1 MPPPS
6 RQATAGRH
14 VFISHSSEDAA
25 VADKVRRALE
35 SDGLATW
42 ICSRDIKPGQTWAGA
57 ISDGL
62 ERSGALVLL
71 FTAHANHSDHVLRE
85 VDLAVKQKVPILPV
99 RLDNTPLSRDI
110 EYYINVA
117 HWVSAADGE
126 VDPHLDTITNGCR
139 NLLVSKAP
147 APSISQCSTL
157 SSYYSADVA
166 EFLAASPTQV
176 LGSMASQGQFAL
188 ELTQRN
194 AWETQ
199 IPFLQQTLRGLVG
212 RIHLEFDVPRIGS
225 RIDAVFVTPSVIFP
239 IEFKVGAGRHLR
251 SHLNQAWDY
260 GLDLKNFHKASHAIP
275 IVPILVATEAH
286 ESDQGLTQAHSDGVH
301 PPVSANPASL
311 RKILDLA
318 LSKYRDPIVEVEV
331 WDRAPYQPTPTIIE
345 AAQSLYSRHSVD
357 AIARHDAGAR
367 NLSVTSNRVEEL
379 IEEAAREKKKLIIFV
394 TGVPGAGKTLVGLN
408 VATQKRDSSST
419 HAVFLSGNG
428 PLVEV
433 LREALTRDEIE
444 RLAHAANKPRKGT
457 VKQKVKA
464 FIQNVHHFRDD
475 GLRDLE
481 APPADRVVIFDEA
494 QRAWDKTTT
503 ANFMARKKK
512 RPGFSQSEPEF
523 LISCMDRHRDWS
535 VIICLVGGGQEINRG
550 EAGISAWLDAVREG
564 FPDWHVYVS
573 PDLTD
578 SEYAA
583 GHALERLNG
592 AAHIQKDSALHLS
605 VSMRSFR
612 AENVSKFVKAVLDC
626 EQSEASRI
634 LQEMQSRYPIVVTRN
649 LTAAKA
655 WLRSRAR
662 GSERFGII
670 ASSSA
675 QRLKPHAIDI
685 RVDVNPI
692 HWFLNDASDTRS
704 SFYMEDVATEFQVQ
718 GLELDWACVT
728 WDADLRHVGDGWNYH
743 SFCGSRWQNV
753 HKLDARQYLMNA
765 YRVLLTR
772 ARQGMAIFVPPGDEQ
787 DPTRS
792 PGYYDATYGYLRDIG
807 ITEL

>member
-1 MPPPS
+1 MKQSSKTAAEPPS
-6 RQATAGRH
+6 
-14 VFISHSSEDAA
+14 
-25 VADKVRRALE
+25 
-35 SDGLATW
+35 
-42 ICSRDIKPGQTWAGA
+42 
-57 ISDGL
+57 
-62 ERSGALVLL
+62 
-71 FTAHANHSDHVLRE
+71 
-85 VDLAVKQKVPILPV
+85 
-99 RLDNTPLSRDI
+99 TP
-110 EYYINVA
+110 YA
-117 HWVSAADGE
+117 
-126 VDPHLDTITNGCR
+126 
-139 NLLVSKAP
+139 
-147 APSISQCSTL
+147 
-157 SSYYSADVA
+157 YYSAEVE
-166 EFLAASPTQV
+166 EFLAASPAQI
-176 LGSMASQGQFAL
+176 LGSMASRGQFSL
-188 ELTQRN
+188 ELEQRN
-194 AWETQ
+194 AWEVQTAV
-199 IPFLQQTLRGLVG
+199 LQTSLACLSG

-225 RIDAVFVTPSVIFP
+225 RIDAVLVTPSVIFP
-239 IEFKVGAGRHLR
+239 IEFKVGEGSHQR

-260 GLDLKNFHKASHAIP
+260 GLDLKNFHKASHTVP
-275 IVPILVATEAH
+275 IVPVLVATEAD
-286 ESDQGLTQAHSDGVH
+286 ESNHDLTTPHADGVH
-301 PPVSANPASL
+301 PPVRTNPASL

-318 LSKYRDPIVEVEV
+318 LSKYRDPVVDIDSWE
-331 WDRAPYQPTPTIIE
+331 RAPYQPTPTIIE

-367 NLSVTSNRVEEL
+367 NLSITSARVEQL
-379 IEEAAREKKKLIIFV
+379 IEEAARQKRKLIIFV

-433 LREALTRDEIE
+433 LREALTRDEVE
-444 RLAHAANKPRKGT
+444 RVAQAAKKPRKGT

-494 QRAWDKTTT
+494 QRAWDKAMT
-503 ANFMARKKK
+503 ADFMARKKK
-512 RPGFSQSEPEF
+512 RPGFTQSEPEF
-523 LISCMDRHRDWS
+523 LISYMDRHRDWS

-564 FPDWHVYVS
+564 FPDWHVHVS

-583 GHALERLNG
+583 GHALDRLQG
-592 AAHIQKDSALHLS
+592 AAHIQTDSALHLS

-626 EQSEASRI
+626 ERGEASRI
-634 LQEMQSRYPIVVTRN
+634 LQEMQARYPIVVTRD
-649 LTAAKA
+649 LAAAKD
-655 WLRSRAR
+655 WIRSQAR
-662 GSERFGII
+662 GSERFGIV

-685 RVDVNPI
+685 RFDVNPI

-704 SFYMEDVATEFQVQ
+704 SFYMEDAATEFQVQ

-743 SFCGSRWQNV
+743 SFRGSRWQNV
-753 HKLDARQYLMNA
+753 HKPDAKQYLLNA

-787 DPTRS
+787 DPTREPS
-792 PGYYDATYGYLRDIG
+792 YYDHTYNYLRAVGVPAI
-807 ITEL
+807 

>member
-1 MPPPS
+1 M
-6 RQATAGRH
+6 
-14 VFISHSSEDAA
+14 
-25 VADKVRRALE
+25 
-35 SDGLATW
+35 
-42 ICSRDIKPGQTWAGA
+42 
-57 ISDGL
+57 
-62 ERSGALVLL
+62 
-71 FTAHANHSDHVLRE
+71 
-85 VDLAVKQKVPILPV
+85 
-99 RLDNTPLSRDI
+99 
-110 EYYINVA
+110 
-117 HWVSAADGE
+117 
-126 VDPHLDTITNGCR
+126 
-139 NLLVSKAP
+139 
-147 APSISQCSTL
+147 
-157 SSYYSADVA
+157 
-166 EFLAASPTQV
+166 AASPASI
-176 LGSMASQGQFAL
+176 LGSMASLGQFSL
-188 ELTQRN
+188 ELEQRN
-194 AWETQ
+194 AWEAQTK
-199 IPFLQQTLRGLVG
+199 ILQQSLAGLPG
-212 RIHLEFDVPRIGS
+212 WIHLEFDVPRIGS
-225 RIDAVFVTPSVIFP
+225 RIDAVLVVPQVIFP
-239 IEFKVGAGRHLR
+239 IEFKVGEGIHHR

-260 GLDLKNFHKASHAIP
+260 GLDLKNFHKASHSAP
-275 IVPILVATEAH
+275 IVPILVATESK
-286 ESDQGLTQAHSDGVH
+286 ESDVALTEPHPDKVH
-301 PPVSANPASL
+301 PPIRANPSSL
-311 RKILDLA
+311 RTILDLA
-318 LSKYRDPIVEVEV
+318 LSKYTEPAVEVDT
-331 WDRAPYQPTPTIIE
+331 WSSAPYQPTPTIIE

-367 NLSVTSNRVEEL
+367 NLRITSARVEQL
-379 IEEAAREKKKLIIFV
+379 IEEAAREKRKLIIFV

-433 LREALTRDEIE
+433 LREALTRDEID
-444 RLAHAANKPRKGT
+444 RLAQKAKKPRKGT

-475 GLRDLE
+475 GLRDAE

-494 QRAWDKTTT
+494 QRAWDQAMT

-512 RPGFSQSEPEF
+512 RPGFKQSEPEF
-523 LISCMDRHRDWS
+523 LISYMDRHRDWS

-564 FPDWHVYVS
+564 FPEWHVYVS

-583 GHALERLNG
+583 GHALERLHG
-592 AAHIQKDSALHLS
+592 AAHIQTDNALHLS

-626 EQSEASRI
+626 EQGEASRI
-634 LQEMQSRYPIVVTRN
+634 LKEMHSRYPVVVTRN
-649 LTAAKA
+649 LAAAKA
-655 WLRSRAR
+655 WIRSQAR
-662 GSERFGII
+662 GSERFGIV

-692 HWFLNDASDTRS
+692 HWFLNDSSDTRS
-704 SFYMEDVATEFQVQ
+704 SFYMEDAATEFQVQ

-743 SFCGSRWQNV
+743 RFHGSIWQTV
-753 HKLDARQYLMNA
+753 HKPGAKQYLLNA

-772 ARQGMAIFVPPGDEQ
+772 ARQGMAIFVPFGDEQ

-792 PGYYDATYGYLRDIG
+792 PAYYDKTYKYLRDVGVPEI
-807 ITEL
+807 